1 VDYGGG
7 MKIFLLGSLLFVISG
22 SLGDCAGVNFPSEQP
37 CVSPDSFWKIHC
49 VTEKQGAGYLHKII
63 LTRRGATKENSIWAA
78 SRSCDVLWSPSSQAL
93 AITDWSGSSTAEI
106 YLVEASESA
115 SVVPLPVNA
124 VEKIVSKVE
133 LGGHCYY
140 EALKWNSAHNLSIRI
155 FGHTD
160 ENPSHDFTYYLSV
173 DTVSGMAKLLR
184 KENEESNLM
193 HEKTEPTKT

>member
-1 VDYGGG
+1 
-7 MKIFLLGSLLFVISG
+7 MKSFLLGFLLFAVSG
-22 SLGDCAGVNFPSEQP
+22 LLGVCAGVNFPSEQP

-63 LTRRGATKENSIWAA
+63 LTRRGVTKENSVWVA
-78 SRSCDVLWSPSSQAL
+78 SRSCDVLWGPDSRAL

-115 SVVPLPVNA
+115 SAVPLPVNA
-124 VEKIVSKVE
+124 VEKIVPKVE

-140 EALKWNSAHNLSIRI
+140 EALEWNSAHNLSIRI

-160 ENPSHDFTYYLSV
+160 ENPSHGFAYYLSV

-184 KENEESNLM
+184 KENEEPNLIL
-193 HEKTEPTKT
+193 EKTKTNKA